1 MKEIIINNQQISV
14 KEYNGQ
20 RVTTFRDI
28 DRIHERPEGTARRN
42 FNSNK
47 EHLTEGTDY
56 FRVSANE
63 IRTQNILEIGKKQ
76 TQDIV
81 FLTESGYLMLVKSM
95 NDPVAWKIQRALVD
109 NYFHAGREQAPDP
122 FTKTWRGVPVLTI
135 AEASDLTGRAV
146 SKDMIRHY
154 LGKIPGIRPGEDFFS
169 LEKQELWEFKAE
181 NADYFNR
188 INHVTL
194 LTREGFEKLMKPL
207 GALWQKKT
215 GEKPAKLPALPA
227 PSAAEP
233 GKDKLQSA
241 IADIRRKVS
250 ALDTML
256 EFIQETHGIPYASQN
271 EAERLRTVSD
281 FGMMLS
287 AELIILK
294 RYGKEDK

>member
-28 DRIHERPEGTARRN
+28 DRIHERPEGTAGRN
-42 FNSNK
+42 FRANR
-47 EHLTEGTDY
+47 EHLKENVDYYVAALTTD
-56 FRVSANE
+56 E
-63 IRTQNILEIGKKQ
+63 IRRQFGAGKNAGKTLIL
-76 TQDIV
+76 
-81 FLTESGYLMLVKSM
+81 LTESGYLMLVKSM
-95 NDPVAWKIQRALVD
+95 NDPLAWKIQRMLVD
-109 NYFHAGREQAPDP
+109 NYFHAGREQTPDP

-146 SKDMIRHY
+146 SKDMIRYY

-169 LEKQELWEFKAE
+169 LGKQELWEFKAE
-181 NADYFNR
+181 NADYFSR

-194 LTREGFEKLMKPL
+194 ITRNGFEKLMKPM
-207 GALWQKKT
+207 GALRQKKT
-215 GEKPAKLPALPA
+215 GEKLEKRPALPA

-233 GKDKLQSA
+233 GKDKLQKA
-241 IADIRRKVS
+241 IADARRKVS
-250 ALDTML
+250 ALDAML

-287 AELIILK
+287 AELVILK
-294 RYGKEDK
+294 RYGKEEK

>member
-1 MKEIIINNQQISV
+1 MKEITINNQQISV

-28 DRIHERPEGTARRN
+28 DRIHERPEGTAKRN
-42 FNSNK
+42 FQQNIK
-47 EHLTEGTDY
+47 YFVEGTDY
-56 FRVSANE
+56 YKVSASQKDE
-63 IRTQNILEIGKKQ
+63 IRTFEIPNRGIIL
-76 TQDIV
+76 
-81 FLTESGYLMLVKSM
+81 LTESGYLMLVKSM

-146 SKDMIRHY
+146 SMDMIRYY

-169 LEKQELWEFKAE
+169 LGKQELWEFKAE

-215 GEKPAKLPALPA
+215 DEKPEKLPALPA

-233 GKDKLQSA
+233 GKDKLQKA
-241 IADIRRKVS
+241 IADVRRKVS
-250 ALDTML
+250 ALDAML
-256 EFIQETHGIPYASQN
+256 EFIQETHGIPHADQN

-287 AELIILK
+287 AELVILK
-294 RYGKEDK
+294 RYGREEK

>member
-28 DRIHERPEGTARRN
+28 DRIHERPEGTAKRN
-42 FNSNK
+42 FQQNIK
-47 EHLTEGTDY
+47 YFVEGTDY
-56 FRVSANE
+56 YKVSASQKDEFRTFE
-63 IRTQNILEIGKKQ
+63 IPNRGIIL
-76 TQDIV
+76 
-81 FLTESGYLMLVKSM
+81 LTESGYLMLVKSM
-95 NDPVAWKIQRALVD
+95 NDPVAWKIQRMLVD

-122 FTKTWRGVPVLTI
+122 FTKTWRGVPVITI

-146 SKDMIRHY
+146 SKDMIRYY

-169 LEKQELWEFKAE
+169 LGKQELWEFKAE
-181 NADYFNR
+181 NADYFSA

-194 LTREGFEKLMKPL
+194 LTRDGFEKLMKPM
-207 GALWQKKT
+207 GALRQKKT
-215 GEKPAKLPALPA
+215 GEKPEKRPALPA

-241 IADIRRKVS
+241 IADVRRKVC

-256 EFIQETHGIPYASQN
+256 EFIQETHGIPHTGQN

-287 AELIILK
+287 AELVILK
-294 RYGKEDK
+294 RYGKEEK